1 MIHQPLISGGLS
13 GQASDIEIHARELL
27 DMKSRLTKIYERH
40 TGQTHEKLT
49 RDMDRDNFMAA
60 DAAVKYGL
68 VDRVVENRK
77 AVKMP
82 GGNSDSPTARKNN
95 E

>member
-1 MIHQPLISGGLS
+1 
-13 GQASDIEIHARELL
+13 
-27 DMKSRLTKIYERH
+27 
-40 TGQTHEKLT
+40 
-49 RDMDRDNFMAA
+49 MDRDNFMAA